1 MKAHQRGFRNSV
13 TGDTLSTHM
22 LFAILHHSLQL
33 GFNIEKQMSG
43 REDWFSGIHSQSKNL
58 ARTLSTTMISPLCTL
73 PLSSAHKETAGQGSQ
88 EQTSASISHREHE
101 PCSSVCMCLWSSP
114 ILTNTSEA
122 HLDFLQWCYLASI
135 LSQKKEKN
143 NYEENILS
151 LRLLPQGAVSNF
163 LRSFTPLN

>member
-1 MKAHQRGFRNSV
+1 MKAHQRGFRSSV
-13 TGDTLSTHM
+13 SGGTLSTHM
-22 LFAILHHSLQL
+22 LSAILHHSLEL
-33 GFNIEKQMSG
+33 GFNIERQMSG
-43 REDWFSGIHSQSKNL
+43 REDWFGRIHSQSKNL
-58 ARTLSTTMISPLCTL
+58 ACTLSTMMISPLCTL

-135 LSQKKEKN
+135 LSQKKEKKI
-143 NYEENILS
+143 YEENILS
-151 LRLLPQGAVSNF
+151 LKLLPQGAVSNF